1 MIEFDGIISSKCKKF
16 FLSDGRQYVA
26 IGFLIGM
33 FPLIGA
39 SIWLAI
45 DGYSLFAWC
54 VVPIILMF
62 LFFILLKPGTKLYDF
77 FNVAYVGD
85 LMFNVQI
92 SDGVLSAEIG
102 KRCDVRNINDIKK
115 IVDYGDWYKIYFYF
129 PHKSNAFI
137 CQKDL
142 ITQGT
147 IEEFE
152 EMFAGYIVKKQLK
165 K

>member
-1 MIEFDGIISSKCKKF
+1 
-16 FLSDGRQYVA
+16 
-26 IGFLIGM
+26 
-33 FPLIGA
+33 
-39 SIWLAI
+39 
-45 DGYSLFAWC
+45 
-54 VVPIILMF
+54 MF

-85 LMFNVQI
+85 LTFNIQI

-142 ITQGT
+142 IMQGT